1 MSEKAL
7 SRCALFLGLTPDE
20 LAFIIGEGKQYWVS
34 ENYTFFEMGDLNES
48 MYVVLSGS
56 VHIERPGTKADKKL
70 RTLNPGALFGEM
82 SFKDGSKTVTKVS
95 SAEPTEVLELD
106 SIHFSHI
113 LADQPELASKLW
125 RNLGFEPKFLRRF
138 EISPS

>member
-20 LAFIIGEGKQYWVS
+20 LAFVMGEGKQYWVP
-34 ENYTFFEMGDLNES
+34 ENHTFFKMGDLNES

-56 VHIERPGTKADKKL
+56 VHIERPGTKANKKL

-82 SFKDGSKTVTKVS
+82 SFMDGSKTAAKVS
-95 SAEPTEVLELD
+95 SAELTEVLEFN
-106 SIHFSHI
+106 STHFSHI
-113 LADQPELASKLW
+113 LTDQPELAAKLW

-138 EISPS
+138 ETSAS